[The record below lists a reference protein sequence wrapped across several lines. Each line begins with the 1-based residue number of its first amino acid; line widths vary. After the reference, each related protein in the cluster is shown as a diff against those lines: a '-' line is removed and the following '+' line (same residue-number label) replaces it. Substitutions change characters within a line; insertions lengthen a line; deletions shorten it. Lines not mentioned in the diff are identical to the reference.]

1 MNSGNELCLLLTVP
15 SGYNNAASRRLRMD
29 DLLFRTEVAAVR
41 VCCCIL
47 IVDVVD
53 AIVV

>member
-1 MNSGNELCLLLTVP
+1 MNSGNELCLLLTVH
-15 SGYNNAASRRLRMD
+15 SGYNNVADRRLRMD
-29 DLLFRTEVAAVR
+29 DLLFRIEVAVVR
-41 VCCCIL
+41 VCWCIL